1 MLGQAEAAAGGLNRE
16 GIAPK
21 GMPKNLLT
29 VTVEDGTVVV
39 VPVRGPVST
48 DAEGLGACLAVKGVG
63 SAVMV

>member
-16 GIAPK
+16 GTAPK
-21 GMPKNLLT
+21 GMPRNLLT

-48 DAEGLGACLAVKGVG
+48 DAEGLGACLAVKGVE